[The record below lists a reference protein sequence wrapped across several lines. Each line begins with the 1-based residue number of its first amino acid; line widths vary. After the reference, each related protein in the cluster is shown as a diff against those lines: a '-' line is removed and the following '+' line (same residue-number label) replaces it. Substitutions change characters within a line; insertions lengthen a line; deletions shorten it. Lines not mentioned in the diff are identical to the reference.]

1 MFSRGGRRF
10 MVSVIAG
17 FNLLGLVATANR
29 AGFLVLLAMAPLLLF
44 AYRRELGAKKVLQY
58 AAIGMVFL
66 VGSAAFAVA
75 FTDFNRMFERMETV
89 TETEGG
95 IPATRQGGWPVA
107 IEKIR
112 ERPWFGEGPHFWTR
126 EDAEDVRQGPYEFE
140 EGGEVVTAYDNYP
153 HSLYLYLL
161 RTVGMVG
168 FVAVI
173 GFFIR
178 AWFILLGA
186 VRIEPT
192 GYRSALVRLGLFLI
206 PAFLISQLTLEFHR
220 PNTMDYAQFIFSLV
234 GLLIGVGDRSRM
246 AAAAPVAKLERQGVG
261 DARGPGGLAAPQR

>member
-1 MFSRGGRRF
+1 MAIRQNDRL
-10 MVSVIAG
+10 VIVINGKAR
-17 FNLLGLVATANR
+17 T
-29 AGFLVLLAMAPLLLF
+29 
-44 AYRRELGAKKVLQY
+44 EKY
-58 AAIGMVFL
+58 AR
-66 VGSAAFAVA
+66 
-75 FTDFNRMFERMETV
+75 DFNRMFERMETV
-89 TETEGG
+89 TETEDG

-140 EGGEVVTAYDNYP
+140 EGGEIVTAYDNYP

-161 RTVGMVG
+161 RTVGVFG

-178 AWFILLGA
+178 AWHILLGA
-186 VRIEPT
+186 VRMEPT

-220 PNTMDYAQFIFSLV
+220 PNTMDYAQFIFALV
-234 GLLIGVGDRSRM
+234 GLLVGVSDRSRQ
-246 AAAAPVAKLERQGVG
+246 AVAAPVAKSERQKMG
-261 DARGPGGLAAPQR
+261 DAGGPEGLAAPQR